1 MNVNPLAI
9 EVGRGRE
16 RGIFPLLYTRKLP
29 HTAVDKHKKKK
40 NSFCGLHS
48 SKHLQH

>member
-16 RGIFPLLYTRKLP
+16 RERERGIFPLVHTRKLP
-29 HTAVDKHKKKK
+29 RSAVDKTQK
-40 NSFCGLHS
+40 
-48 SKHLQH
+48 